1 MRMILTALAIAA
13 AAAAPT
19 APGGARD
26 RNQVPEATPIGKPEN
41 CIRTINI
48 RQTYVRSDS
57 VIDFDMGGGKIYRN
71 TLPFACPQLGFEEK
85 FLYKTSIG
93 QLCSVDTITVLTDPP
108 ITQGATCGLGQFQP
122 VKLVKPSR

>member
-13 AAAAPT
+13 VAAPS
-19 APGGARD
+19 GARD
-26 RNQVPEATPIGKPEN
+26 RNQVPEATPVGKPEN
-41 CIRTINI
+41 CIRTIGI

-71 TLPFACPQLGFEEK
+71 TLPYACPQLGFEEK

-93 QLCSVDTITVLTDPP
+93 QLCSVDVITVLHDGPGGV
-108 ITQGATCGLGQFQP
+108 GATCGLGVFQP
-122 VKLVKPSR
+122 VTLAKPPKHR

>member
-13 AAAAPT
+13 LA

-26 RNQVPEATPIGKPEN
+26 RNQVPEATPTGKPEN
-41 CIRTINI
+41 CIRTISI
-48 RQTYVRSDS
+48 RQTHVRSDS

-71 TLPFACPQLGFEEK
+71 TLPYACSQLGFEEK
-85 FLYKTSIG
+85 FLYKTSTG
-93 QLCSVDTITVLTDPP
+93 ELCSVDTITVLHDSQLG
-108 ITQGATCGLGQFQP
+108 QGATCGLGQFQP

>member
-13 AAAAPT
+13 LA

-26 RNQVPEATPIGKPEN
+26 RNQIPEAVPTGKPEN

-48 RQTYVRSDS
+48 RQTHVRSDS

-71 TLPFACPQLGFEEK
+71 TLPYACPDLGFEEK
-85 FLYKTSIG
+85 FLYKTSTSE
-93 QLCSVDTITVLTDPP
+93 LCSVDTITVLRDTPGGP
-108 ITQGATCGLGQFQP
+108 GPTCGLGQFQP
-122 VKLVKPSR
+122 VTLIKAPKHP

>member
-13 AAAAPT
+13 VA

-26 RNQVPEATPIGKPEN
+26 RNQVPEATPVGKPES
-41 CIRTINI
+41 CIRTIAI

-71 TLPFACPQLGFEEK
+71 TLPYACPQLGFEEK
-85 FLYKTSIG
+85 FLYKTSTG
-93 QLCSVDTITVLTDPP
+93 ELCSVDTITVLTDPP
-108 ITQGATCGLGQFQP
+108 VGHGATCGLGQFQP
-122 VKLVKPSR
+122 VKLVKH

>member
-1 MRMILTALAIAA
+1 MRMILTALAIAVVA
-13 AAAAPT
+13 

-26 RNQVPEATPIGKPEN
+26 RNQIPEATPDGKPES

-48 RQTYVRSDS
+48 RQTHVRSDS

-71 TLPFACPQLGFEEK
+71 TLPYACPGLGFEEK

-93 QLCSVDTITVLTDPP
+93 QLCSVDTITVLHDSP
-108 ITQGATCGLGQFQP
+108 IGQGATCGLGAFQP

>member
-13 AAAAPT
+13 AA

-26 RNQVPEATPIGKPEN
+26 RNQVPEATPVGKPES
-41 CIRTINI
+41 CIRTISI

-57 VIDFDMGGGKIYRN
+57 VIDFDMGGGKVYRN
-71 TLPFACPQLGFEEK
+71 TLPYSCPQLGFEEK
-85 FLYKTSIG
+85 FLYKTSVG
-93 QLCSVDTITVLTDPP
+93 ALCSVDTITVLHDA
-108 ITQGATCGLGQFQP
+108 ISQGATCGLGQFQP